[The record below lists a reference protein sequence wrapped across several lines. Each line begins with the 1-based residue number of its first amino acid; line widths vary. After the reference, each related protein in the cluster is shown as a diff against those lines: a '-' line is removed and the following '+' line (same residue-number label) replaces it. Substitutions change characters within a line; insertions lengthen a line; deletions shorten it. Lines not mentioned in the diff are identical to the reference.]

1 MNRAVDVEPQSEKT
15 PRWKV
20 ILDLLAETNQLL
32 LKRIG
37 RLMMNYLF
45 RRNVPQMKEMMQQLL
60 IRDEEDFETGAA
72 YGENQPM
79 ERINY
84 AALERFIDDVFQ
96 VAAEELED
104 EEINSMLSIWI
115 KSESTRFLSV
125 TAERRDVRLGEL
137 AESLQRFAML
147 PESQKSLGHEECIGI
162 KVALI
167 RRLLTEDLH
176 YINTMK
182 SHVSVDDFVDVL
194 SRTIGPVAGTGKL
207 GGKSAGLFRARQILE
222 SRRGDHVV
230 LRNLRVPKTWYI
242 TSDAIIEFIHHNAL
256 EELLAIKYSDPSE
269 IRQEHIY
276 LKQIFKNSLLPTEI
290 LAGLS
295 VALDDMGDV
304 PLVVRSSS
312 LLEDSTGA
320 AFAGKYR
327 SLFVAN
333 QGSKRERLEALVDA
347 VLEVYASV
355 FGPDPIEYRRERGLL
370 DFNEEMGILIQEV
383 VGHRL
388 GDYYF
393 PAYAGVAFSQN
404 DFRWSP
410 RIRREDGIIRLVTGL
425 GTRAVDR
432 VGDDF
437 PVLVSPGRP
446 GLRPNAT
453 VDETIR
459 HAQKSLDVIN
469 LKTRRFETVSFQD
482 LFEKFGS
489 DYPTLSYIISLE
501 KGGQLQP
508 PMGTLFN
515 VERER
520 PVVTFERLISNSPF
534 ILLMKT
540 VLDTL
545 QEEIGMPVDVE
556 FAYADDI
563 QVPYLLQCRPQS
575 HGAAGL
581 EVEFPRDVPEEN
593 ILFTADRY
601 VTTGEVRGIEY
612 LVYVDPLEYDLLD
625 SREKL
630 VNVGRVIGQ
639 INERLPQKR
648 FVLMGPGRWGSRG
661 DIKMGVQ
668 VGYSDINRTAILIE
682 IARSKKGYVP
692 DLSFGTHF
700 FQDLVEAGIRYL
712 PLYPDSEGAEFNEDF
727 FESAHNCLPKMVP
740 GGKDL
745 AHVVKVI
752 RVEREVSDAT
762 VTVLMDGD
770 TERALAYLDRG

>member
-1 MNRAVDVEPQSEKT
+1 MESEASVQEDAGRM

-45 RRNVPQMKEMMQQLL
+45 RRNVPQMRDMMQRLL
-60 IRDEEDFETGAA
+60 TREESDFETGAA
-72 YGENQPM
+72 YGENQPI

-84 AALERFIDDVFQ
+84 AALERFIDDVFRI
-96 VAAEELED
+96 AEEELED
-104 EEINSMLSIWI
+104 EEINSMLNIWI

-125 TAERRDVRLGEL
+125 TAEKRDVPLGEL

-147 PESQKSLGHEECIGI
+147 PESQKSLGHEECVGI

-167 RRLLTEDLH
+167 RRMLTEDLQ
-176 YINTMK
+176 YINTLK
-182 SHVSVDDFVDVL
+182 NHVKVGDFVDVL
-194 SRTIGPVAGTGKL
+194 NRTIGPVAGNGKL
-207 GGKSAGLFRARQILE
+207 GGKSAGLFRARRILDAK
-222 SRRGDHVV
+222 RGDHVV
-230 LRNLRVPKTWYI
+230 LRNLRIPKTWYI

-256 EELLAIKYSDPSE
+256 EELLSIKYSDPTE

-276 LKQIFKNSLLPTEI
+276 LKQIFKNSLLPSEI
-290 LAGLS
+290 MAGLS
-295 VALDDMGDV
+295 LALDDLGNV

-320 AFAGKYR
+320 AFAGKYK

-333 QGSKRERLEALVDA
+333 RGSKRERLEALTDA

-393 PAYAGVAFSQN
+393 PAFAGVAFSHN

-410 RIRREDGIIRLVTGL
+410 RIRREDGIIRLVTGM

-437 PVLVSPGRP
+437 PVLVSPGQP

-469 LKTRRFETVSFQD
+469 LKTRRFETVSFDD
-482 LFEKFGS
+482 LFRRFGS

-501 KGGQLQP
+501 RNGQLQP

-515 VERER
+515 VESEH
-520 PVVTFERLISNSPF
+520 PVVTFERLIDRSPF

-540 VLDTL
+540 VLETL
-545 QEEIGMPVDVE
+545 EGEIGMPVDVE

-575 HGAAGL
+575 RGTNGL
-581 EVEFPRDVPEEN
+581 EVEFPRDVPEED

-601 VTTGEVRGIEY
+601 VTTSVSRGIEY
-612 LVYVDPLEYDLLD
+612 LVYVDPMEYDLLD

-630 VNVGRVIGQ
+630 IEVGTVVGK
-639 INERLPQKR
+639 INEKLPIKK
-648 FVLMGPGRWGSRG
+648 FILMGPGRWGSRG
-661 DIKMGVQ
+661 DIKLGVR
-668 VGYSDINRTAILIE
+668 VGYSDINRTALLIE

-712 PLYPDSEGAEFNEDF
+712 PLYPDSEDAFFNQEF
-727 FESAHNCLPKMVP
+727 FENARNVMPKLVP
-740 GGKDL
+740 GGKEL

-752 RVEREVSDAT
+752 RVEREVSGAT
-762 VTVLMDGD
+762 VSVLCDGETD
-770 TERALAYLDRG
+770 RAIAYLERS

>member
-1 MNRAVDVEPQSEKT
+1 
-15 PRWKV
+15 
-20 ILDLLAETNQLL
+20 
-32 LKRIG
+32 
-37 RLMMNYLF
+37 
-45 RRNVPQMKEMMQQLL
+45 
-60 IRDEEDFETGAA
+60 
-72 YGENQPM
+72 
-79 ERINY
+79 
-84 AALERFIDDVFQ
+84 
-96 VAAEELED
+96 
-104 EEINSMLSIWI
+104 
-115 KSESTRFLSV
+115 
-125 TAERRDVRLGEL
+125 
-137 AESLQRFAML
+137 
-147 PESQKSLGHEECIGI
+147 
-162 KVALI
+162 
-167 RRLLTEDLH
+167 
-176 YINTMK
+176 
-182 SHVSVDDFVDVL
+182 
-194 SRTIGPVAGTGKL
+194 
-207 GGKSAGLFRARQILE
+207 
-222 SRRGDHVV
+222 
-230 LRNLRVPKTWYI
+230 KTWYI
-242 TSDAIIEFIHHNAL
+242 TSDAIVDFVHHNAL
-256 EELLAIKYSDPSE
+256 EELLSIKYSDPSE

-276 LKQIFKNSLLPTEI
+276 LRQIFKNSLLPTEI
-290 LAGLS
+290 MAGLS
-295 VALDDMGDV
+295 MALDDLGDV

-333 QGSKRERLEALVDA
+333 RGSKEERLDALADA

-393 PAYAGVAFSQN
+393 PAFAGVAFSQN

-410 RIRREDGIIRLVTGL
+410 RIRRDDGIIRLVTGL

-437 PVLVSPGRP
+437 PVLVSPGKP
-446 GLRPNAT
+446 GLRPNVT

-469 LKTRRFETVSFQD
+469 LKTRRFETVSFQE
-482 LFEKFGS
+482 LFDRFGS

-501 KGGQLQP
+501 KDGRLQP

-515 VERER
+515 VEREH

-575 HGAAGL
+575 HGVEGL
-581 EVEFPRDVPEEN
+581 RVEFPREVPQEDV
-593 ILFTADRY
+593 LFTADRY
-601 VTTGEVRGIEY
+601 VTTAETRGIEY

-630 VNVGRVIGQ
+630 INVGRLIGR
-639 INERLPQKR
+639 INEKLPQKR

-712 PLYPDSEGAEFNEDF
+712 PLYPDSEGVVFNEEF
-727 FESAHNCLPKMVP
+727 FDSAHNCLPKMVP
-740 GGKDL
+740 GSREL

-770 TERALAYLDRG
+770 TERAMAYLDRG

>member
-1 MNRAVDVEPQSEKT
+1 MDTAVNVEPQSEKT

-60 IRDEEDFETGAA
+60 IRGEEDFETGAA

-125 TAERRDVRLGEL
+125 TAEKRDVRLGEL

-147 PESQKSLGHEECIGI
+147 PESQKSLAHEECIGI

-176 YINTMK
+176 YINTLK
-182 SHVSVDDFVDVL
+182 DHVSVDDFVDVL
-194 SRTIGPVAGTGKL
+194 SRTIGPVSGNGKL
-207 GGKSAGLFRARQILE
+207 GGKSAGLFRARQILDA
-222 SRRGDHVV
+222 SRGDHVV
-230 LRNLRVPKTWYI
+230 LRNLKVPKTWYI
-242 TSDAIIEFIHHNAL
+242 TSDAIVDFVHHNAL
-256 EELLAIKYSDPSE
+256 EELLSIKYSDPSE

-276 LKQIFKNSLLPTEI
+276 LRQIFKNSLLPTEI
-290 LAGLS
+290 MAGLS
-295 VALDDMGDV
+295 MALDDLGDV

-333 QGSKRERLEALVDA
+333 RGSKRERLDALADA

-393 PAYAGVAFSQN
+393 PAFAGVAFSQN

-410 RIRREDGIIRLVTGL
+410 RIRRDDGIIRLVTGL

-437 PVLVSPGRP
+437 PVLVSPGKP
-446 GLRPNAT
+446 GLRPNVT

-469 LKTRRFETVSFQD
+469 LKTRRFETVSFQEIFD
-482 LFEKFGS
+482 RFGS

-501 KGGQLQP
+501 KDSRLQP

-515 VERER
+515 VEREH

-575 HGAAGL
+575 HGVDGMK
-581 EVEFPRDVPEEN
+581 VEFPREVPQEDV
-593 ILFTADRY
+593 LFTADRY
-601 VTTGEVRGIEY
+601 VTTAETRGIEY

-630 VNVGRVIGQ
+630 INVGRIIGR
-639 INERLPQKR
+639 INEKLPQKR

-712 PLYPDSEGAEFNEDF
+712 PLYPDSEGAVFNEEF
-727 FESAHNCLPKMVP
+727 FDSAHNCLAKMVP